1 MMKKVIAILIA
12 AFACLSLQATD
23 RDSLRVFKTFPFMDK
38 GAIQAGA
45 SFTHSSLSSTNAELL
60 LLLNGLDMS
69 GHLTRLN
76 PFVSYSYSK
85 DRAIGL
91 SIKYLSADLSG
102 QSAVVDLL
110 NEGLQVKFDNVR
122 ASYTSSGF
130 EFFHRW
136 FTGLDRLGRFG
147 LYYDTALGYSE
158 NRLDFYPDKPSDSY
172 MEGYKLS
179 FDFTPGFMM
188 YVLDNVAVHVGI
200 NIATLSYSNM
210 SLIDKGEQ
218 IGGRTRFQTMLKGNP
233 LGLVYGISIQL

>member
-1 MMKKVIAILIA
+1 MKKKTIAILIG
-12 AFACLSLQATD
+12 AFACLSLQAID

-38 GAIQAGA
+38 GGIQAGA
-45 SFTHSSLSSTNAELL
+45 SFMHQSLSSTNAELL
-60 LLLNGLDMS
+60 LFLNGLDMS

-76 PFVSYSYSK
+76 PFVSYSYAK

-110 NEGLQVKFDNVR
+110 NEGLQMKFDNVR
-122 ASYTSSGF
+122 AGYSSSGF
-130 EFFHRW
+130 ELFHRW

-147 LYYDTALGYSE
+147 LYYDTAFGYSE
-158 NRLDFYPDKPSDSY
+158 NRLEFYPEKPSESY
-172 MEGYKLS
+172 MNGYKLS

-188 YVLDNVAVHVGI
+188 YVLDNVAVHVGL
-200 NIATLSYSNM
+200 NIATLSYTNLR
-210 SLIDKGEQ
+210 LIDKGEVT
-218 IGGRTRFQTMLKGNP
+218 GGRTRFQSMLKGNP